1 MNTNYFPFIEISS
14 DFFHHFYSYPLTD
27 LYIYDLHSSIYYFGA
42 SQVALIVKN
51 PPTNAGDIGDMGLIP
66 GSGRYPGEQHGNPLQ
81 YSCLEHHMD
90 GGAWWVTVH
99 GTAES
104 RHDGSY

>member
-66 GSGRYPGEQHGNPLQ
+66 GSGRYPGEQHGTPLQ
-81 YSCLEHHMD
+81 YSFLDKPMD
-90 GGAWWVTVH
+90 RGAWW
-99 GTAES
+99 AS
-104 RHDGSY
+104 P

>member
-81 YSCLEHHMD
+81 YSFLDKPMD
-90 GGAWWVTVH
+90 RGAWW
-99 GTAES
+99 AS
-104 RHDGSY
+104 P